1 MSTVVLSPQ
10 TLEILE
16 KRLNVNDVKDIV
28 DRDFSDLTENNDVN
42 RKEAEIYSQRNRGSV
57 RLSRGLFRTITEQNL
72 FYKQVKNL
80 LLP

>member
-42 RKEAEIYSQRNRGSV
+42 REEAEIYSQRNRGSV